1 MALGT
6 MAEPPSLSSLMLL
19 ALPYILMPNGYM
31 GKCRGKEAA
40 SKVAQLCHDGRGK
53 TSILE
58 LADTT
63 RIMEIRLSTNNA
75 GETT

>member
-1 MALGT
+1 VALGT

-40 SKVAQLCHDGRGK
+40 SRSYLCHDGRGK

-58 LADTT
+58 LADNTW
-63 RIMEIRLSTNNA
+63 IMEIRLSTNNA